1 MFFTETGRLNATRL
15 FIRSRHRT
23 SLLALLLLLF
33 AGSVTVFAG
42 GGKETNPELKTADA
56 MIQNKD
62 YVGAI
67 QFLTEFA
74 RKNPD
79 MFDHVQK
86 RLREIMLHMGDYTTV
101 ANQLLDMV
109 VDDPENVDTILQ
121 MSRELTSMNAA
132 RRSDTEQFI
141 ANIEE
146 VARFTVNRR
155 ELDRILRE
163 ARDLLDREEYLA
175 ALQKYQSGFG
185 LYQEQM
191 FRSGY
196 GDTVNAATR
205 NFLQD
210 IDNFIASAQPV
221 ISLFNSTQEGIRT
234 VEGSINRTGAL
245 VTAHESI
252 RPDLERLTAIKSMV
266 TQALNYFDEQAVI
279 TEAAEIKSEG
289 RFFFPMI
296 AVLLRGRSGEAIREG
311 LLGTIDAIWNVAMAP
326 MENAY
331 GAMTDAFFSQ
341 AIIALNNENFNGAL
355 DILDRLSAFNRSSME
370 LMADWT
376 AFSEPDGGLQTVMGR
391 NIASAKVPDFL
402 KFEGAVQSA
411 QYLVRACRDAEQYQS
426 VQAVSDGENV
436 LASWSDGTVATDA
449 ALSQMLAWRNDY
461 QKYAETVDDILTDLG
476 AQAEI
481 FRASIPE
488 QPDYTIS
495 NPYGIRYF
503 DETRAALLNL
513 RNKFVN
519 VEVQIAAIQ
528 YTIANNSL
536 ERELSRLGE
545 LLEQERQLLAGVPL
559 KLEDGTDINA
569 LYPHEAAVIAAGID
583 SGVRDQIERARLL
596 LEQYQRERQA
606 IAVDSRIGELTLQA
620 RSIASR
626 LGDLQADNRNIA
638 SAAAARETQAQNLL
652 RDGRGLLAAAQ
663 RSLERN
669 NFDTARDEAAQG
681 LERYSA
687 SLAIQES
694 AAVRGEIDS
703 RINPLITEIA
713 NQKYEYT
720 VIMVR
725 RLVND
730 ARNEYFAGNF
740 EKAEETLSRAERE
753 WAIVSSEPEMEVEYW
768 LTLARGALFMRGGRT
783 IAPTAPL
790 YPEMSQLLSSARK
803 NYEEGMRLLNSNRR
817 EASLQ
822 IFTVAMQQTQEVRLM
837 FPVNQDAGILE
848 LQIDQVIDPKA
859 FSENFNQRFQIAV
872 EGARRGS
879 LESFADLQNLAY
891 INPNY
896 PGINAALVQAEIAM
910 GIRPAPPDPRRLA
923 RSNELAAAAQRM
935 FQANVRS
942 QYPLVLENVNEAL
955 RLNPNNTLA
964 MQLKDRVQVAMGS
977 AQAADSYT
985 EQEYIRAVTEFQSGN
1000 NLLALSIVQR
1010 LLQRPENRNSVRL
1023 NELLQRIQSNM

>member
-1 MFFTETGRLNATRL
+1 M
-15 FIRSRHRT
+15 
-23 SLLALLLLLF
+23 
-33 AGSVTVFAG
+33 
-42 GGKETNPELKTADA
+42 
-56 MIQNKD
+56 
-62 YVGAI
+62 
-67 QFLTEFA
+67 
-74 RKNPD
+74 
-79 MFDHVQK
+79 
-86 RLREIMLHMGDYTTV
+86 
-101 ANQLLDMV
+101 
-109 VDDPENVDTILQ
+109 
-121 MSRELTSMNAA
+121 
-132 RRSDTEQFI
+132 
-141 ANIEE
+141 
-146 VARFTVNRR
+146 
-155 ELDRILRE
+155 
-163 ARDLLDREEYLA
+163 
-175 ALQKYQSGFG
+175 
-185 LYQEQM
+185 
-191 FRSGY
+191 
-196 GDTVNAATR
+196 
-205 NFLQD
+205 
-210 IDNFIASAQPV
+210 
-221 ISLFNSTQEGIRT
+221 
-234 VEGSINRTGAL
+234 
-245 VTAHESI
+245 
-252 RPDLERLTAIKSMV
+252 
-266 TQALNYFDEQAVI
+266 
-279 TEAAEIKSEG
+279 
-289 RFFFPMI
+289 
-296 AVLLRGRSGEAIREG
+296 
-311 LLGTIDAIWNVAMAP
+311 
-326 MENAY
+326 
-331 GAMTDAFFSQ
+331 
-341 AIIALNNENFNGAL
+341 
-355 DILDRLSAFNRSSME
+355 
-370 LMADWT
+370 
-376 AFSEPDGGLQTVMGR
+376 
-391 NIASAKVPDFL
+391 PDFL
-402 KFEGAVQSA
+402 KFEGAVQAA

-461 QKYAETVDDILTDLG
+461 QKYAETVDDILTDLD

-481 FRASIPE
+481 FRMSIPE
-488 QPDYTIS
+488 QADYTIS

-626 LGDLQADNRNIA
+626 LGDLQADNRNMA
-638 SAAAARETQAQNLL
+638 SAAAVRETQAQNLL

-663 RSLERN
+663 RSLERD

-703 RINPLITEIA
+703 RIHPLITEIA

-822 IFTVAMQQTQEVRLM
+822 IFTVAMRQTQEVRLM